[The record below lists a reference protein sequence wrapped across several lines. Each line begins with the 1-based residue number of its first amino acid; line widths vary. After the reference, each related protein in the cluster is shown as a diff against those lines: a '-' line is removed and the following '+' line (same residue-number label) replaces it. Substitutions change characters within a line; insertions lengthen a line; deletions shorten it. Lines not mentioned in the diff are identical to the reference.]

1 MKTVIASAI
10 IAITSATLFA
20 PIGAQ
25 AADADSAK
33 TVVKDSVI
41 TTKIK
46 AKLAEE
52 KMSTLVNLKVDTDS
66 KGEVVLS
73 GNVKTQM
80 EADKAVSIARGTEG
94 VTSVVSK
101 ITIKKDAPPAAPMKQ
116 GGY

>member
-1 MKTVIASAI
+1 MKYAIATAC
-10 IAITSATLFA
+10 IAIATLFA
-20 PIGAQ
+20 PVGAQ

-52 KMSTLVNLKVDTDS
+52 KMSTLTQLKVDTDS

-73 GNVKTQM
+73 GTVKTQA

-101 ITIKKDAPPAAPMKQ
+101 IMVNKS
-116 GGY
+116 Y

>member
-46 AKLAEE
+46 AKLAKE
-52 KMSTLVNLKVDTDS
+52 KMSTLTQLKVETDS

-73 GNVKTQM
+73 GTLKTKA
-80 EADKAVSIARGTEG
+80 EVDKAVAIARGTEG

-101 ITIKKDAPPAAPMKQ
+101 IVIK
-116 GGY
+116 

>member
-1 MKTVIASAI
+1 MKIKLATAL
-10 IAITSATLFA
+10 IAIAAL
-20 PIGAQ
+20 IGPVAVQ

-52 KMSTLVNLKVDTDS
+52 KMATLVQLKVDTDS
-66 KGEVVLS
+66 KGAVTLS
-73 GNVKTQM
+73 GNVKTAA

-94 VTSVVSK
+94 VTSVANK
-101 ITIKKDAPPAAPMKQ
+101 ITIKKDDQPAAPMK
-116 GGY
+116 

>member
-1 MKTVIASAI
+1 MKSTIVAAS
-10 IAITSATLFA
+10 IAIATLFA

-33 TVVKDSVI
+33 TIVKDSVI

-46 AKLAEE
+46 AKLAED
-52 KMSTLVNLKVDTDS
+52 KMSTMTQLKVETDS

-73 GNVKTQM
+73 GNLKTKA

-101 ITIKKDAPPAAPMKQ
+101 ITIK
-116 GGY
+116 

>member
-1 MKTVIASAI
+1 MKSILVSAC
-10 IAITSATLFA
+10 IAITTLLA
-20 PIGAQ
+20 PVGAQ

-46 AKLAEE
+46 AKLAAE
-52 KMSTLVNLKVDTDS
+52 KMSTLTQLKVETDS

-73 GNVKTQM
+73 GDVKTQ
-80 EADKAVSIARGTEG
+80 ADIDKAVSIARGTEG

-101 ITIKKDAPPAAPMKQ
+101 IMIK
-116 GGY
+116 

>member
-1 MKTVIASAI
+1 MKTILATAVIAI
-10 IAITSATLFA
+10 ATL
-20 PIGAQ
+20 IGPVAAQ

-46 AKLAEE
+46 AKLAAE
-52 KMSTLVNLKVDTDS
+52 KMSTLVHLKVETDS

-73 GNVKTQM
+73 GNVKNQG
-80 EADKAVSIARGTEG
+80 EVDKAVSIARGTEG

-101 ITIKKDAPPAAPMKQ
+101 MTIKKDDQAAAPMK
-116 GGY
+116 